1 MKYQNQ
7 EINSIVFLLKLHNFV
22 PNDIYYIKTEQK
34 KIKLTNKQVSEWS
47 KITGMGNN
55 MMKIW
60 KYKLSV
66 KSKDVMK
73 LGFKGKDIGDKMKE
87 LETQKFLGK

>member
-1 MKYQNQ
+1 
-7 EINSIVFLLKLHNFV
+7 
-22 PNDIYYIKTEQK
+22 
-34 KIKLTNKQVSEWS
+34 
-47 KITGMGNN
+47 MGND

-87 LETQKFLGK
+87 LETQKFMGK